1 MAYAKKSF
9 GQHFLTNQDII
20 LKIIDQ
26 LKSIEIENFCEVGP
40 GKGALS
46 YHLLDKIPN
55 YKLIEADKDMVAHLE
70 QHIPKIKD
78 HIYQHDFL
86 KFNLKSLF
94 EGKAFLLFGNYPYNI
109 SSQIVIRTLE
119 NSNQIPYMIG
129 MFQKEMA
136 LRIVS
141 SYGSKDYGP
150 LSILSSLM
158 YDRKILFDV
167 NKENFSPPPNVQSAM
182 ILMKRR
188 EDRISIEFYTKFQPF
203 VRASFQYRRKTL
215 RNNLKGFVR
224 NTNLLND
231 PYFTIRPEDVEPTK
245 FVELYTLLMQ

>member
-1 MAYAKKSF
+1 VKW
-9 GQHFLTNQDII
+9 
-20 LKIIDQ
+20 
-26 LKSIEIENFCEVGP
+26 GP

-158 YDRKILFDV
+158 YDRQIL
-167 NKENFSPPPNVQSAM
+167 
-182 ILMKRR
+182 I
-188 EDRISIEFYTKFQPF
+188 
-203 VRASFQYRRKTL
+203 
-215 RNNLKGFVR
+215 
-224 NTNLLND
+224 
-231 PYFTIRPEDVEPTK
+231 
-245 FVELYTLLMQ
+245 